1 MKKSLGIGLIMTAVI
16 FLTGCGNNFEPTE
29 STIYITSDGI
39 VKSAIMESFDKAY
52 YDFEE
57 LSEDVE
63 KEVKIYCLDVNEEVI
78 TVESLTQ
85 ENDMV
90 SLFMSYASVE
100 DYKAFNDVLLFC
112 GTYADAV
119 KKGYVPEELHDAEGQ
134 SVDMN
139 MEELEKLKVVVTEES
154 ICIQTSGKIQYTS
167 DNVTIVDHKLA
178 RAMEAGK
185 SHPAFVL
192 YK

>member
-1 MKKSLGIGLIMTAVI
+1 MKKSLGIGLILTAAV
-16 FLTGCGNNFEPTE
+16 FLTGCSNQFEPTE
-29 STIYITSDGI
+29 STIFVTSDGA

-52 YDFEE
+52 YDFDE

-63 KEVKIYCLDVNEEVI
+63 KGVKTYCLDVNEDVI

-85 ENDMV
+85 NGDMV
-90 SLFMSYASVE
+90 SLFMNYASVE
-100 DYKAFNDVLLFC
+100 DYTAFNDVLLFC

-119 KKGYVPEELHDAEGQ
+119 KAGYVPEELYDAEGQ
-134 SVDMN
+134 NVEPDM
-139 MEELEKLKVVVTEES
+139 EALDDLKVVVTEES

-167 DNVTIVDHKLA
+167 DNVTIVDKKLA
-178 RAMEAGK
+178 RAMEAGMT
-185 SHPAFVL
+185 HPAFVL